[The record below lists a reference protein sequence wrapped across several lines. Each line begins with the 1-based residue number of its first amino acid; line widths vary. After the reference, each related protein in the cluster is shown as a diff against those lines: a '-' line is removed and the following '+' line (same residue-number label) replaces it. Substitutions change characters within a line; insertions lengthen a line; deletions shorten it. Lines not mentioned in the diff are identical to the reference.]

1 MIVGKLF
8 DWVLAGCNLVVASFM
23 AVSAYSYMLSP
34 EEFPYLSA
42 LGLVYMPFFILNA
55 FCLLIWLLRKSV
67 WGLIPFFAIVSTWG
81 AFRHSCPLSL
91 SSQERGKG
99 DVTVLSYNVMT
110 FGELKEHLKE
120 DDPLMAYLAD
130 ADILCMQ
137 EFPADAELRKKFNSL
152 CRYPYNE
159 VVRFR
164 GAGGQT
170 DVACYS
176 RFPILG
182 AEKVE
187 TATRVNNGAAVFF
200 LDMDGDS
207 LVVFNCH
214 LESNGMT
221 GEDKDLYKKILNN
234 PEADGNGGNAKNLIR
249 KFSSAAAVRLG
260 QAKDIRGMMDKFAG
274 CRMIVCG
281 DFNDGPLSA
290 AHHVL
295 DRGMLDAYSEKGRG
309 LGVSYNRDYFYFRI
323 DNILVDEKWSV
334 KSCRVGS
341 DIEASDHYPIK
352 AVISSR

>member
-1 MIVGKLF
+1 M
-8 DWVLAGCNLVVASFM
+8 
-23 AVSAYSYMLSP
+23 
-34 EEFPYLSA
+34 
-42 LGLVYMPFFILNA
+42 
-55 FCLLIWLLRKSV
+55 
-67 WGLIPFFAIVSTWG
+67 
-81 AFRHSCPLSL
+81 
-91 SSQERGKG
+91 
-99 DVTVLSYNVMT
+99 
-110 FGELKEHLKE
+110 
-120 DDPLMAYLAD
+120 
-130 ADILCMQ
+130 
-137 EFPADAELRKKFNSL
+137 
-152 CRYPYNE
+152 
-159 VVRFR
+159 
-164 GAGGQT
+164 
-170 DVACYS
+170 ACYS